1 MQVATYTKRRK
12 PREWESIT
20 ARSGLPNPLRLLTVI
35 CTMVTEYCFE
45 SQSIGMEYAY
55 Y

>member
-35 CTMVTEYCFE
+35 CTMVMEYCFE
-45 SQSIGMEYAY
+45 SRSIGMEYAY